1 MAQESHKLQ
10 IAQDLKNSPYEKAT
24 NPPKTRKSRI
34 QQNTRYGSLAFVRI
48 IDFSFLSILLKKVPI
63 QGYLIRKDL

>member
-34 QQNTRYGSLAFVRI
+34 QQNARYGSLAFVRI
-48 IDFSFLSILLKKVPI
+48 IDFSFFIHFIEKSTHSGIP
-63 QGYLIRKDL
+63 YP